1 MALLVFDSRGCF
13 DVATAK
19 KPTGRKAAKAK
30 EVVADTV
37 ITEEKTE
44 AVDVPV
50 NEKRKSAFVPL
61 VLGGVLSG
69 AVGFGAATYYFMSQP
84 SDEARALVQVQATLG
99 EHGAKLD
106 EVKASVGDLT
116 GTIEGVETDF
126 SAKVSGLAEA
136 AAQQDTELAE
146 ALTGMSGSV
155 ADFEMRLT
163 ALEKRPIAEAGGMT
177 GEAAAAYER
186 ELRTMRDLLETQR
199 SDIEK
204 LAAEATARIEGVAQQ
219 AATAEQAAAKTAKAT
234 ALTAAVSQLQSA
246 LDNGGAFESTLA
258 NLAATGVEIPPVL
271 TKAAKGGVPTLVAL
285 QEGFPEAA
293 RAGLSASVKA
303 TTGDGAMDK
312 LGSFFRS
319 QVGARSLEP
328 REGDDPD
335 AVLSRAEAAL
345 ANGDIAAAITL
356 IGALPEEGQVAMSA
370 WVKDAGVRLEAVDA
384 VRMLADGL
392 NGN

>member
-1 MALLVFDSRGCF
+1 
-13 DVATAK
+13 VATAK

-30 EVVADTV
+30 QEVADTV
-37 ITEEKTE
+37 IVEEQTE
-44 AVDVPV
+44 AVDAPV

-69 AVGFGAATYYFMSQP
+69 VVGFGAATYYFMSQP
-84 SDEARALVQVQATLG
+84 SDAAQALVQVQATLG
-99 EHGAKLD
+99 EHRTKLD
-106 EVKASVGDLT
+106 EINASVSGLS

-126 SAKVSGLAEA
+126 SGKVSGLAEVT
-136 AAQQDTELAE
+136 AQQDTELAE
-146 ALTGMSGSV
+146 ALNGMSGNI
-155 ADFEMRLT
+155 ADFEARLT

-199 SDIEK
+199 RDIEQ
-204 LAAEATARIEGVAQQ
+204 LAAEATARIEGVALQ
-219 AATAEQAAAKTAKAT
+219 AATAEQTAEKTAKAT
-234 ALTAAVSQLQSA
+234 ALKAAVSQLQSA
-246 LDNGGAFESTLA
+246 LDNGGAFEATLTG
-258 NLAATGVEIPPVL
+258 LAATGVEIPPVL
-271 TKAAKGGVPTLVAL
+271 AEASKGGVPTLVVL
-285 QEGFPEAA
+285 QESYPKAA

-303 TTGDGAMDK
+303 TTGDSAMGK

-356 IGALPEEGQVAMSA
+356 IGALPEEGQMAMSA
-370 WVKDAGVRLEAVDA
+370 WVKDAGVRLQAVNA

>member
-1 MALLVFDSRGCF
+1 M
-13 DVATAK
+13 ATAK
-19 KPTGRKAAKAK
+19 KPTGHKAAKAK
-30 EVVADTV
+30 EVVTDAV
-37 ITEEKTE
+37 IIEEKAE
-44 AVDVPV
+44 AVDAPV
-50 NEKRKSAFVPL
+50 NGKRKSAFVPL

-69 AVGFGAATYYFMSQP
+69 FVGFGAATYYFMNQP
-84 SDEARALVQVQATLG
+84 SDEAQALMQVQATLG
-99 EHGAKLD
+99 EHGANLD
-106 EVKASVGDLT
+106 EVRASVDDLSSA
-116 GTIEGVETDF
+116 IEGVEADI
-126 SAKVSGLAEA
+126 SGKVSGLAEA
-136 AAQQDTELAE
+136 TAQQDAELTD
-146 ALTGMSGSV
+146 ALNGMSGSI
-155 ADFEMRLT
+155 ADFETRLT

-199 SDIEK
+199 SDIEE

-219 AATAEQAAAKTAKAT
+219 AATAEQAAEKTAKAT

-246 LDNGGAFESTLA
+246 LDNGGTFEATLA

-271 TKAAKGGVPTLVAL
+271 TEAAKGGVPTLAAL
-285 QEGFPEAA
+285 QEAYPEAA

-319 QVGARSLEP
+319 QVGARSLAP

-345 ANGDIAAAITL
+345 VNGDIAAAITL
-356 IGALPEEGQVAMSA
+356 IGALPEEGQTAMSA
-370 WVKDAGVRLEAVDA
+370 WVKDAGVRLQAVDA

>member
-1 MALLVFDSRGCF
+1 
-13 DVATAK
+13 VATAK
-19 KPTGRKAAKAK
+19 KPTGRKAANAK
-30 EVVADTV
+30 DVVTDAV
-37 ITEEKTE
+37 IIEEKTE
-44 AVDVPV
+44 AVDAPV
-50 NEKRKSAFVPL
+50 SEKHKSTFVPL

-84 SDEARALVQVQATLG
+84 SDEAQALVQVQATLG
-99 EHGAKLD
+99 EHGAKLA
-106 EVKASVGDLT
+106 EVRANVGGLS
-116 GTIEGVETDF
+116 GAIESVETDL
-126 SAKVSGLAEA
+126 SRKVSGLTETT
-136 AAQQDTELAE
+136 AQQDTELAE
-146 ALTGMSGSV
+146 ALSGMSGNI
-155 ADFEMRLT
+155 ADFETRLT

-219 AATAEQAAAKTAKAT
+219 AATAEQAAEKTAKAT

-246 LDNGGAFESTLA
+246 LDNGGAFETTLTG
-258 NLAATGVEIPPVL
+258 LAATGVKIPPVL
-271 TKAAKGGVPTLVAL
+271 TNAAKGGVPTLVAL
-285 QEGFPEAA
+285 QEGYPEAA

-303 TTGDGAMDK
+303 VTGDGAMDK

-345 ANGDIAAAITL
+345 ANSDIAAAITL
-356 IGALPEEGQVAMSA
+356 IGALPEEGQMAMSA
-370 WVKDAGVRLEAVDA
+370 WVKDAGVRLQAVDA